1 MCEGA
6 DFEGLIQLSHFIAL
20 SLHHSQEYS
29 EHYLLTC
36 RGLRLSEA
44 NSEIL
49 SCPIRGRRILG
60 PKFLF
65 LEEKQGGTS
74 LVVQWLRICFPMQ
87 ETWLRFLVGELRFHM
102 PQGNNNS
109 CVPQLERSLQ
119 LQWGSL
125 VPPLRPSSAK
135 NMQIGIKK
143 EKQDTEYHN
152 HKNFITETK
161 VARVPPSFPSCH
173 NFSSIAGS
181 FSPTEWSQSTWI
193 LNPHHD
199 FSPAPVYQTLSSSL
213 PLSPDVPT
221 PLPQPAPSLPPPKA
235 EDCSSLL
242 ILSPNLTNPWLILRE
257 EGQEKIG

>member
-1 MCEGA
+1 
-6 DFEGLIQLSHFIAL
+6 
-20 SLHHSQEYS
+20 
-29 EHYLLTC
+29 
-36 RGLRLSEA
+36 
-44 NSEIL
+44 
-49 SCPIRGRRILG
+49 
-60 PKFLF
+60 
-65 LEEKQGGTS
+65 
-74 LVVQWLRICFPMQ
+74 MQ

-173 NFSSIAGS
+173 NFSSISGS

-242 ILSPNLTNPWLILRE
+242 IMSPNLTNPWLILRE